1 MNNEPTND
9 NKETA
14 PSNPAAIESAFADLE
29 AADTTATAPAQTQEE
44 DHRKAVNDGR
54 LKKASEELRQ
64 MQEENARLK
73 AQLEE
78 LTAKRTSV
86 EELRKI
92 AGNESLDDD
101 SVKFVGGVADRLKE
115 EVSKNVKAQLD
126 AYRAA
131 SEAAVAESLKR
142 KIGET
147 QNAAAV
153 ELEKKYP
160 GFFNRIKPGGDLNA
174 AYKAFLSATDSY
186 AGMQHAA
193 VINRASRNG
202 RSDTVVQVF
211 EKFISENGL
220 SGQYQIPTGGPR
232 TAAASAGSSGTD
244 AGGRKVYPSKDA
256 IEQEIARIAGSYR
269 KGLMDRKV
277 YDERSAEL
285 EDALRSGRYVK

>member
-29 AADTTATAPAQTQEE
+29 AADTTATVPAQTQEE

-174 AYKAFLSATDSY
+174 AYKTFLSATDSY

-232 TAAASAGSSGTD
+232 SAAASAGPAGTD
-244 AGGRKVYPSKDA
+244 ADGRKVWPSKQAILDA
-256 IEQEIARIAGSYR
+256 
-269 KGLMDRKV
+269 MDKV
-277 YDERSAEL
+277 QVDERRGMISAADRRKKLEAL
-285 EDALRSGRYVK
+285 EDDFRAGRYLK